1 VLAAGC
7 EQPRTELVVRVE
19 SELAWGPG
27 QRVQSVVLVVRR
39 AGASGPVRSARTTVL
54 GAGGERRALPLY
66 VGVIPAGDDVETPLW
81 IEALGCGDPNGCTA
95 ATAVVAQRAVV
106 RFTRGETQEVTLLL
120 VSACVGMTCA
130 LDERCGIMGRC
141 EPATRAQEMV
151 RPFRGTDAA
160 TVAVV
165 DAREDVQ
172 VIADQP
178 VVTDTTMRGD
188 SGIDVDVPAD
198 RIEPLDHGVVLDAPM
213 DAAPRD
219 DGPADVVAPDTG
231 SMDSGSGDGGPLP
244 PCPEGMRL
252 IPAGMF
258 LMGELESDD
267 APARPVHGVRL
278 TAFCMDE
285 TEVTVSAYA
294 ECVRLGACTSPSTAT
309 FCNWMIP
316 GREQHP
322 VNCIDWNQARS
333 YCQSRRSEL
342 PTEAQWEY
350 AARGTD
356 GRAYPWGNDAPSSQ
370 LCWIGGGQTRAST
383 CATRS
388 FPSGVSP
395 FGLFD
400 MAGNVFEWTRD
411 WMAPYTGE
419 GSSSVLNPVGPPGGT
434 SRVLRGGPWNTASA
448 IVVRSTHRDSITPT
462 YRSGDTGFRCAHAP

>member
-1 VLAAGC
+1 MD
-7 EQPRTELVVRVE
+7 

-27 QRVQSVVLVVRR
+27 QRVQSVVLSVRR
-39 AGASGPVRSARTTVL
+39 EGAAGPLRDVRTTVL
-54 GAGGERRALPLY
+54 GADGERRPLPLL
-66 VGVIPAGDDVETPLW
+66 VGVNAGIDLQTPVW
-81 IEALGCGDPNGCTA
+81 IEALGCGGPNGCTA

-106 RFTRGETQEVTLLL
+106 RFTRGETQEVSLLL
-120 VSACVGMTCA
+120 ASACVGVRCA
-130 LDERCGIMGRC
+130 REQRCAVDSGRC
-141 EPATRAQEMV
+141 EAATRAQEMV
-151 RPFRGTDAA
+151 RPFSGSDAA
-160 TVAVV
+160 TVAVI

-178 VVTDTTMRGD
+178 VATDAPMRGD
-188 SGIDVDVPAD
+188 SGIDMDVPAD
-198 RIEPLDHGVVLDAPM
+198 RIEPMDHGVVLDAPM

-219 DGPADVVAPDTG
+219 GGPADVVAPDTG
-231 SMDSGSGDGGPLP
+231 PMDSGSGDGGPHP
-244 PCPEGMRL
+244 PCPAGLRL

-258 LMGELESDD
+258 LMGEPGSDD
-267 APARPVHGVRL
+267 APAQPVHGVRL

-294 ECVRLGACTSPSTAT
+294 ECVRLGACTSPGTGT

-333 YCQSRRSEL
+333 YCQSRGSEL

-370 LCWIGGGQTRAST
+370 PCWIGGGQTRTST

-388 FPSGVSP
+388 FSSGVSP

-400 MAGNVFEWTRD
+400 MAGNVFEWTLD
-411 WMAPYTGE
+411 WMAPYTGDV
-419 GSSSVLNPVGPPGGT
+419 SSSVMNPVGPAGGT

-448 IVVRSTHRDSITPT
+448 IIIRSTHRDSITPT